1 MQVYLFGKQYYKST
15 PVQFLLEEDTPTV
28 GGIQVFH
35 APGHCPG
42 QVCLLVDDVLL
53 TADHVLSRTT
63 PHQAPESITNNMG
76 LGHYLD
82 SLDKIAKVP
91 NVRLALGGHEA
102 PMTDVY
108 GRIQAIKHSH
118 DDRLSK
124 VLEICRQPKSLADIS
139 RDLFGRVQSYHVLLA
154 LEEAGAHVEYL
165 YQRGELI
172 AANLDEIQKTHHPV
186 VQYLKA

>member
-1 MQVYLFGKQYYKST
+1 
-15 PVQFLLEEDTPTV
+15 
-28 GGIQVFH
+28 
-35 APGHCPG
+35 
-42 QVCLLVDDVLL
+42 
-53 TADHVLSRTT
+53 
-63 PHQAPESITNNMG
+63 
-76 LGHYLD
+76 
-82 SLDKIAKVP
+82 
-91 NVRLALGGHEA
+91 
-102 PMTDVY
+102 MTDVY

-124 VLEICRQPKSLADIS
+124 VLEICRQPKSLAEIS